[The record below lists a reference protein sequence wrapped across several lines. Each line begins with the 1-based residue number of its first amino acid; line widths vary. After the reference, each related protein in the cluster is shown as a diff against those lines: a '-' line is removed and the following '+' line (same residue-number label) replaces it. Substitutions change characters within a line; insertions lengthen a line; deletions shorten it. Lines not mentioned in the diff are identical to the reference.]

1 MIKALGRLILAR
13 SKPGLAGGPTHTG
26 PRGGAAGGGGSEK
39 KVI

>member
-26 PRGGAAGGGGSEK
+26 PEGEGGGGVLK
-39 KVI
+39 RK